1 MIVLN
6 KRKNQVTIISYFSRH
21 PKLLLFPC
29 FPKHFELN
37 SLRVGAFTV
46 FDLKE
51 LHSDLRIDCSR
62 RLGALLNAYC
72 LCNSPRYSALAGE
85 RKLSAPARA
94 SSGDSRRQEP
104 RSPISGGGRRGV
116 GQFPQGERE
125 KALEAVRAVTQPKV
139 CGFDLSKI
147 PQLNCLHMSLNHLQL

>member
-1 MIVLN
+1 MLF
-6 KRKNQVTIISYFSRH
+6 QRH
-21 PKLLLFPC
+21 PKLLLFQC

-37 SLRVGAFTV
+37 SLSCGAPFFFFFFVAV

-51 LHSDLRIDCSR
+51 LYSNLRIDCSR
-62 RLGALLNAYC
+62 KLGGLLYAYY

-85 RKLSAPARA
+85 RKLSARARK
-94 SSGDSRRQEP
+94 SSGNSRRQEP

-139 CGFDLSKI
+139 SSVDLSK
-147 PQLNCLHMSLNHLQL
+147 SSV